1 MLTRYGKNIIH
12 QSDSVYRYG
21 DTANYHGDSINHQC
35 KIVIR
40 YGEVY
45 SRRVEK

>member
-1 MLTRYGKNIIH
+1 MFYYGKFITN
-12 QSDSVYRYG
+12 QG
-21 DTANYHGDSINHQC
+21 DTINGYGENIAYHGDSINHQC

-45 SRRVEK
+45 SQRVEK